1 MSRASHPDR
10 SVWLPRSSVRPP
22 DGAGGVR
29 LTAAVLG
36 GLLCL
41 LPTPGSAQ
49 DGAALD
55 CPWADGRCDRG
66 SGSGG
71 MDTRVAPREGGSSAA
86 GGVGAG
92 GVGAGGVAPDA
103 SPASDASTI
112 PPAPGSGADLAVP
125 PPPPGSSYAV
135 DASAAPGGVVSGR
148 AGLLLPSTSGLRL
161 PSTISTRMR
170 ALEADL
176 QALALRGS
184 GYIIDGVIQLL
195 SSGVSI
201 AVGVLFA
208 TSGGAS
214 NDAFSA
220 YLFTMGGVGV
230 ARGLLTLLV
239 PVTPSESAVA
249 YAHPMP
255 LNSYAEARAR
265 LRSREGELE
274 GLATAGMVGRVIDG
288 SLGVGVGLAMIPIFV
303 AVGEF
308 DTENPLNYVML
319 LLAGVS
325 TVTGVITLFS
335 TSDAERR
342 WNNYRELRDR
352 LQVTAAGAEDERWLE
367 EHADEDEMGLL
378 ELERDRGLDYAVNV
392 GIGGGSLT
400 LTF

>member
-1 MSRASHPDR
+1 MDTSTGDSTD
-10 SVWLPRSSVRPP
+10 
-22 DGAGGVR
+22 
-29 LTAAVLG
+29 
-36 GLLCL
+36 
-41 LPTPGSAQ
+41 PGSA
-49 DGAALD
+49 DPGTAV
-55 CPWADGRCDRG
+55 P
-66 SGSGG
+66 
-71 MDTRVAPREGGSSAA
+71 APGSSA
-86 GGVGAG
+86 
-92 GVGAGGVAPDA
+92 
-103 SPASDASTI
+103 TI
-112 PPAPGSGADLAVP
+112 PPAPGSGADLSV
-125 PPPPGSSYAV
+125 PPPPGSSYGV
-135 DASAAPGGVVSGR
+135 DASAAPGVRAGVVTGR
-148 AGLLLPSTSGLRL
+148 GGLLLPSTSAGLRL
-161 PSTISTRMR
+161 PSSIATRMR

-208 TSGGAS
+208 TSGGTT

-239 PVTPSESAVA
+239 PVTPAESAVS

-265 LRSREGELE
+265 LRSREGELD
-274 GLATAGMVGRVIDG
+274 GLATAGMIGRVIDG

-378 ELERDRGLDYAVNV
+378 ELERDTGPSYAVNV

>member
-1 MSRASHPDR
+1 MVRAAFLQR
-10 SVWLPRSSVRPP
+10 SVSVPRWCAWAPDEGALP
-22 DGAGGVR
+22 R
-29 LTAAVLG
+29 LTALSLFAALLLAAPG
-36 GLLCL
+36 GVA
-41 LPTPGSAQ
+41 AQ
-49 DGAALD
+49 DDGRALD

-66 SGSGG
+66 SASPG
-71 MDTRVAPREGGSSAA
+71 MDTTVAPSSSGTPSTTAPAGSSDSSAE
-86 GGVGAG
+86 
-92 GVGAGGVAPDA
+92 
-103 SPASDASTI
+103 I
-112 PPAPGSGADLAVP
+112 PPAPGSGADLTVP
-125 PPPPGSSYAV
+125 PPPPGSSYAT
-135 DASAAPGGVVSGR
+135 DPSAAPGTVRAGVVTGR
-148 AGLLLPSTSGLRL
+148 ASLLPTVSSGLRL
-161 PSTISTRMR
+161 PATIATRLR

-176 QALALRGS
+176 QALALRGA

-208 TSGGAS
+208 TSGGTGS

-220 YLFTMGGVGV
+220 YLFTMGGVGI

-255 LNSYAEARAR
+255 LGSYGEARAR
-265 LRSREGELE
+265 LRAREGELE

-308 DTENPLNYVML
+308 DEENPLNYVML

-367 EHADEDEMGLL
+367 DQADEDEMGLR
-378 ELERDRGLDYAVNV
+378 ELERDRGLDYAVNIGV
-392 GIGGGSLT
+392 GGGSLT
-400 LTF
+400 LSF